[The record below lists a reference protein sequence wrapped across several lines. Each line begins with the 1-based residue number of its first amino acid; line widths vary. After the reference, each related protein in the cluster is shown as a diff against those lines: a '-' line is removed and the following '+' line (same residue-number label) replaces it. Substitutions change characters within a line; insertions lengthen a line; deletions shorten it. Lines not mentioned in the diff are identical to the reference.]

1 MRTRTLITSAAFLAA
16 SAAAG
21 TAFGQA
27 QLKGSDTLFEVTKD
41 VITACGLTANL
52 EYIGQG
58 SGGGQ
63 SAMAGG
69 PSARGADVAP
79 AERNRLHD
87 EFAAAHDRPRRPL
100 DRHQERDGRGPGHLY
115 GRHWRP
121 GGPDRAQRRSAEV
134 RPLHGRRAVRDGG
147 RDDLQHCRAVLRRR
161 RLDPGLRRDAGLQ
174 RPGTVHVRQQ
184 HPHQPR

>member
-41 VITACGLTANL
+41 VITACGLTANI

-69 PSARGADVAP
+69 LQHVAP
-79 AERNRLHD
+79 MSRQLNGTACTASSRQLMIGLD
-87 EFAAAHDRPRRPL
+87 GL
-100 DRHQERDGRGPGHLY
+100 IDRHQEHHARGPEHLY
-115 GRHWRP
+115 G
-121 GGPDRAQRRSAEV
+121 
-134 RPLHGRRAVRDGG
+134 
-147 RDDLQHCRAVLRRR
+147 
-161 RLDPGLRRDAGLQ
+161 
-174 RPGTVHVRQQ
+174 
-184 HPHQPR
+184 